1 MSSFEQV
8 CKYMNGVTPE
18 MITKKEIV
26 STIISWKEIVVET
39 VSTVSTSFFD
49 EVVYRQ
55 YLKEAT
61 MLFSRK
67 RV

>member
-18 MITKKEIV
+18 MITKKETV
-26 STIISWKEIVVET
+26 LTTISCKEIEKT
-39 VSTVSTSFFD
+39 ASTVSTSFFD
-49 EVVYRQ
+49 EVVYHQ

-67 RV
+67 RA